1 VRRIAALL
9 VVGLLTGSQTL
20 ARDFIVSIS
29 VDATKGTGN
38 LPPIW
43 RFFGADEPN
52 YATTSEGERLL
63 MELGALRP
71 GQIYFRAHNFM
82 TTGDGTPDFKWGST
96 NLYTE
101 TEGNQV
107 YDFTIADHIIDTYL
121 ARGIHPY
128 IELGI
133 TLALARCGWRTS
145 PS

>member
-1 VRRIAALL
+1 MRIFLWLVPAL
-9 VVGLLTGSQTL
+9 GLLSSPSTL
-20 ARDFIVSIS
+20 AAAFPVEVTVNLGDPIG
-29 VDATKGTGN
+29 A

-52 YATTSEGERLL
+52 YGTTPAGENLL

-71 GQIYFRAHNFM
+71 GEIYFRAHNLM

-101 TEGNQV
+101 RDGKQL
-107 YDFTIADHIIDTYL
+107 YDFSIVDRIIDTYI

-128 IELGI
+128 LELASC
-133 TLALARCGWRTS
+133 LRR
-145 PS
+145 